1 MIEFRTPKYICL
13 KKIEPPVIRYQP
25 RTMFV
30 KVQHLLQTRGS
41 VDTSLTLSQTDA
53 KMQSQ
58 QSEISN
64 LSTFYQSCD
73 QAKENI
79 QQPII
84 DVVLKKTNSFHLN
97 SKMRSNNKISRISKN
112 QLMDVLQEITS
123 PTQTKRKQVVNREWE
138 YSYRKQQGNS
148 TFFQSM
154 DSSNEQ
160 ATALPKCRSFSMKQQ
175 STQQKSQQLK
185 DMIDKAINNTKT
197 FDEYLLSLVSG

>member
-30 KVQHLLQTRGS
+30 KVKHLLQKRES

-53 KMQSQ
+53 KMHSQ

-64 LSTFYQSCD
+64 LSTFYQSSD
-73 QAKENI
+73 QAKENKE
-79 QQPII
+79 QPII

-97 SKMRSNNKISRISKN
+97 SKMRSNNKISRVSKN

-123 PTQTKRKQVVNREWE
+123 PTQTRRKQQVVNREWE

-154 DSSNEQ
+154 DSTNEQ
-160 ATALPKCRSFSMKQQ
+160 ATALPKSRSFSVRQSTEQQ
-175 STQQKSQQLK
+175 SKQLK
-185 DMIDKAINNTKT
+185 DMIDKAIKNTKT
-197 FDEYLLSLVSG
+197 FDEYLLSLVR

>member
-25 RTMFV
+25 RTLFV
-30 KVQHLLQTRGS
+30 KAQHLLQTRDS

-73 QAKENI
+73 QAKENKE
-79 QQPII
+79 QPII

-97 SKMRSNNKISRISKN
+97 SKLRSNNKISRVSKN

-160 ATALPKCRSFSMKQQ
+160 ATALPKSRSFSMKQ
-175 STQQKSQQLK
+175 STQQQSQQLK